1 MHNEFT
7 YIVEPPTEGDR
18 WYIAFCTE
26 VPEANGQGETEAAAI
41 DSLRSCIELLL
52 DYRREE
58 GFAAFRSWQVAA
70 WLQWDEAPPPHV
82 APEEAWLP
90 GHARRR

>member
-1 MHNEFT
+1 MHNGFI

-18 WYIAFCTE
+18 WYIAFCPE
-26 VPEANGQGETEAAAI
+26 VPEANGQGETETAAI

-58 GFAAFRSWQVAA
+58 GLRGVSDLASRGVVA
-70 WLQWDEAPPPHV
+70 V
-82 APEEAWLP
+82 
-90 GHARRR
+90 G